1 MSVFD
6 KEERITIDALI
17 RMGFKV
23 TSVNFGIVAHAI
35 LVIQTVDSELDSW
48 EYVPALILDY
58 YGSLGVKATRK
69 YIDGEYK
76 TLKVQFIDIMDIES
90 IIDNEKTNMI
100 NELLAYWKETTRSES
115 PEYLRKRIT
124 FKYNE

>member
-6 KEERITIDALI
+6 KADGITIDALI

-23 TSVNFGIVAHAI
+23 MSADFGIVAHAA
-35 LVIQTVDSELDSW
+35 LVIQTADSAFNSW
-48 EYVPALILDY
+48 EYTPALILDY
-58 YGSLGVKATRK
+58 YSHLGVKATRR

-76 TLKVQFIDIMDIES
+76 TLNIKFTDIMDIES
-90 IIDNEKTNMI
+90 IIASEKNNMI
-100 NELLAYWKETTRSES
+100 NELLASWEDRPES
-115 PEYLRKRIT
+115 PEDLRKMIT

>member
-6 KEERITIDALI
+6 KADGITIDALI

-23 TSVNFGIVAHAI
+23 MSANFGIVAHAA
-35 LVIQTVDSELDSW
+35 LVIQAVDSTYRSW
-48 EYVPALILDY
+48 EYTPALILDY
-58 YGSLGVKATRK
+58 YSHLGVKATRR

-76 TLKVQFIDIMDIES
+76 TLNIKFTDIMDIEA
-90 IIDNEKTNMI
+90 IIANEKTNMI
-100 NELLAYWKETTRSES
+100 NELLTYWEDRPES
-115 PEYLRKRIT
+115 PEDLRKMIT

>member
-6 KEERITIDALI
+6 KEDGITINALI

-23 TSVNFGIVAHAI
+23 MSESFGIVAQAR
-35 LVIQTVDSELDSW
+35 LVIQTADSVFNSW
-48 EYVPALILDY
+48 EYIPALILDY
-58 YGSLGVKATRK
+58 YGSLGVKATRR

-76 TLKVQFIDIMDIES
+76 TLNIKFIDIMDIES
-90 IIDNEKTNMI
+90 IIASEKNNMI
-100 NELLAYWKETTRSES
+100 NELLASWEDRPES
-115 PEYLRKRIT
+115 PEDLRKMIT

>member
-6 KEERITIDALI
+6 KEDGITTDALI

-23 TSVNFGIVAHAI
+23 SSESFGIVAQAR
-35 LVIQTVDSELDSW
+35 LVIRTVDAIFNSW

-58 YGSLGVKATRK
+58 YGSLGVKATRR

-76 TLKVQFIDIMDIES
+76 TLNIKFTDIMDIES
-90 IIDNEKTNMI
+90 IIASEKNNMI
-100 NELLAYWKETTRSES
+100 NELLASWEDRSES
-115 PEYLRKRIT
+115 PEDLRKMIT

>member
-6 KEERITIDALI
+6 KEDGITIDALI

-23 TSVNFGIVAHAI
+23 MSESFGIVAHAA
-35 LVIQTVDSELDSW
+35 LVIQAVDSVFNSW
-48 EYVPALILDY
+48 EYIPALILDY
-58 YGSLGVKATRK
+58 YSHLGVKATRR

-76 TLKVQFIDIMDIES
+76 TLRVNFNDIMDIEV
-90 IIDNEKTNMI
+90 IIANEKTNMI
-100 NELLAYWKETTRSES
+100 NELLTYWEDRPES
-115 PEYLRKRIT
+115 PEDLRKMIT